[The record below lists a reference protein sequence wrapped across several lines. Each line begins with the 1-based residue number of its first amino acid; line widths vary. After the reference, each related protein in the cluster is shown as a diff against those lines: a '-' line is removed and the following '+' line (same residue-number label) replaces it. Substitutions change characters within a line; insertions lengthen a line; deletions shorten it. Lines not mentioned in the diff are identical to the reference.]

1 MNVNHTSTDAQTD
14 LPDCSIPFKKFN
26 VDTLTEAIITA
37 LSPEVKEAAG
47 RFGEQ
52 IRSEVR
58 RSRRV
63 TVLSYES
70 AYRPAH
76 SFLERGGS
84 GSALVPQLFA
94 PPEHALRPRAF
105 TSSPMEQQGTR
116 TEVERI
122 GSLHT
127 DRCGPTFL
135 GRPST
140 TP

>member
-1 MNVNHTSTDAQTD
+1 MTVNHASTDAQTD
-14 LPDCSIPFKKFN
+14 LPDYSIPFKRFN

-58 RSRRV
+58 RRRV

-76 SFLERGGS
+76 SFPERGGS

-94 PPEHALRPRAF
+94 PPEHALRP
-105 TSSPMEQQGTR
+105 
-116 TEVERI
+116 
-122 GSLHT
+122 
-127 DRCGPTFL
+127 
-135 GRPST
+135 
-140 TP
+140 